1 LRTETPEH
9 LEFLRALYAT
19 TRQDEMRR
27 VPWTDEQKESFLSSQ
42 FDAQHAYYRGRFPD
56 ASYLVVFIDGS
67 PAGRLYVHR
76 RADEIE
82 LVDVALL
89 PRHRGTGIGSALVRD
104 LQDEAARSG
113 LPLRLY
119 VEHENPARRLYDR
132 LGFRVLRDIGLYF
145 QMEWRAE
152 WRTGN
157 LDVS

>member
-1 LRTETPEH
+1 LRTETLEH

-56 ASYLVVFIDGS
+56 ASYLVIFIDGA

-89 PRHRGTGIGSALVRD
+89 PRHRGTGIGGALVRD

-119 VEHENPARRLYDR
+119 VEHENPAKRLYDR

-152 WRTGN
+152 WRTGD